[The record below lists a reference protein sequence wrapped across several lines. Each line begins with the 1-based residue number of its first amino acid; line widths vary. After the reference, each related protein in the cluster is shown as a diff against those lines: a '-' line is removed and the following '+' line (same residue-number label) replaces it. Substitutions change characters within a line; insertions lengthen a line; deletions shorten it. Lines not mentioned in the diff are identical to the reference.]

1 MTGLRQMELLGLTWA
16 DVRPRCV
23 EVQVLYQLSRSP
35 GQGRVALKTTKAKR
49 DVAIPP
55 ALAHELR
62 KHRASTIFKAPED
75 YVFAT
80 DSGEPLGWSNVDPYA
95 LGSAVKAAKLRA
107 PLPRFHDLRHSFASA
122 AIAQGQDVVYVSRQ
136 LGHAGTDITLRVYA
150 GEFAKAQ
157 HAEKHREA
165 MEATFGAI
173 LSGNI
178 VETRP
183 VRTSRNEPPRRSPQ
197 FGRAE

>member
-1 MTGLRQMELLGLTWA
+1 MTGLRQMELLGLTWS
-16 DVRPRCV
+16 DVDLEALEIRVRF
-23 EVQVLYQLSRSP
+23 QLSRTP
-35 GQGRVALKTTKAKR
+35 GQGRVPLKTEKAKR

-62 KHRASTIFKAPED
+62 KHRASTIFKASED
-75 YVFAT
+75 FVFTT
-80 DSGEPLGWSNVDPYA
+80 DSGKPLGWSNVDRYC

-122 AIAQGQDVVYVSRQ
+122 AIAQGQDVVFVSRQ

-150 GEFAKAQ
+150 GEFAKAA

-165 MEATFGAI
+165 MEAAFGAI
-173 LSGNI
+173 LAGNN
-178 VETRP
+178 VETAAL
-183 VRTSRNEPPRRSPQ
+183 RNESESVPARVVALR
-197 FGRAE
+197 